1 MTSSG
6 NLHIV
11 GVFGAPS
18 PIVDVWPVSCCLVYN
33 GVAAGTAT
41 SCCLFYLKL
50 EGKKGILISFSSLF
64 FCCLLI
70 MAKG

>member
-1 MTSSG
+1 MSSSD

-11 GVFGAPS
+11 GVFGAQS
-18 PIVDVWPVSCCLVYN
+18 PIVDAWPVSCCLVYN

-41 SCCLFYLKL
+41 SWCLFYFKL
-50 EGKKGILISFSSLF
+50 EGGKGILILFSSLF